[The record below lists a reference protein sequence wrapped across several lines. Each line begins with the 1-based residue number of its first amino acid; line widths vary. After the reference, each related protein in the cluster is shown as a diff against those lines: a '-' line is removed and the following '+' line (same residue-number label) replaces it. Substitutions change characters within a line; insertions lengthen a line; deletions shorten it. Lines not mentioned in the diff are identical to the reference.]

1 MVKLIEFTADAP
13 ATETPADGV
22 LGFFAAL
29 TKIGVSNAI
38 PNLKARL
45 GAVVAGDTALPY
57 VVSVEGGGK
66 GYVGSFTRMYM
77 DGAADELGSSKNA
90 LLRFAAPGVAV
101 SGHAARAL
109 GMDDIVTIN
118 NNLHST
124 VHVPEWSGVD
134 IGEMTAALI
143 AKYPRHAIW
152 VRGMTDRLNVDDLA
166 RLKAQDY
173 VIAPSRPV
181 EVLDPS
187 VPDYKISSNLKKD
200 FKKLERVPGMH
211 TFSGAP
217 FNDADFAAM
226 ERFCHSATVERHT
239 KLLPNYRADFFRAC
253 ANWSDCRIMG
263 LRDETGALRGFAT
276 LIIGKTRITCGTLG
290 YDMSADDAKPI
301 YPALSGMEM
310 REAINARLPF
320 NIGYGAVEFKRVRGT
335 VPAMEMNAFYIRHL
349 PGVRRRLWS
358 TTLSAMSRMAD
369 AVLKRL

>member
-1 MVKLIEFTADAP
+1 MVKLIEFSSDAP
-13 ATETPADGV
+13 GDETESGV
-22 LGFFAAL
+22 SGFFAAL
-29 TKIGVSNAI
+29 TRIGVSKAI

-45 GAVVAGDTALPY
+45 GAIVGAGTTLPY
-57 VVSVEGGGK
+57 VVSVDGGGR

-90 LLRFAAPGVAV
+90 LLRLAAPGVAV

-109 GMDDIVTIN
+109 GMDEIVTVN

-124 VHVPEWSGVD
+124 VHVPDWTGID
-134 IGEMTAALI
+134 IGAMTAALI

-152 VRGMTDRLNVDDLA
+152 VRGMTDRLNADDLA

-181 EVLDPS
+181 EILDPS
-187 VPDYKISSNLKKD
+187 APDYKVSSNLKKD
-200 FKKLERVPGMH
+200 FKRLERIPGM
-211 TFSGAP
+211 TSFIGGAFS
-217 FNDADFAAM
+217 DTDFAAM

-239 KLLPNYRADFFRAC
+239 KLLPNYTAAFFAAC
-253 ANWSDCRIMG
+253 AAWSDCRILG
-263 LRDETGALRGFAT
+263 LRDDGGALRGFAT
-276 LIIGKTRITCGTLG
+276 LIIGPTRITCGTLG
-290 YDMSADDAKPI
+290 YDMDAPDAKPI

-320 NIGYGAVEFKRVRGT
+320 NIGYGAVDFKRVRGT
-335 VPAMEMNAFYIRHL
+335 VPAMETNAFYIRHL
-349 PGVRRRLWS
+349 PAVRRRLWA
-358 TTLSAMSRMAD
+358 TTLSAMSSMAG